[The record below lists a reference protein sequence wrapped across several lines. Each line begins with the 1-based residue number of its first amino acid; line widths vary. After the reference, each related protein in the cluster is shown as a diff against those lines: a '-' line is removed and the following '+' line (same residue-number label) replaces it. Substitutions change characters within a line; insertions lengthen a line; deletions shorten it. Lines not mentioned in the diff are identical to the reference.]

1 MNKRDERYLEI
12 LQNRLDICKNYLPKF
27 GTGNSVSIEE
37 FKRMHSEDPLYSWFG
52 LDNPLIYAAHKA
64 AGGITSVY
72 RQIGMGCEE
81 LFQTILQD
89 ELDLD
94 KEQVNWTYEIESDSG
109 STREL
114 SLDARIAFSE
124 ISNTEKRKLVN
135 DWANQFALDLKVSPK
150 ITKALDGVVFEVRQG
165 YKSKDSKRQ
174 NADIYNITS
183 AYASGYLPVFTVLST
198 QIDLDVASRYRSNK
212 CPVLV
217 GSLNESPFISTYS
230 FFEKVIS
237 YDLAGFFERNS
248 KVLKKKIDEIVET
261 LLSPSS

>member
-1 MNKRDERYLEI
+1 MKKRDEKYLGI
-12 LQNRLDICKNYLPKF
+12 LQNRLDACKNYLPKF

-72 RQIGMGCEE
+72 RQIGIGCEE
-81 LFQTILQD
+81 LFQAILQD
-89 ELDLD
+89 ELGLN
-94 KEQVNWTYEIESDSG
+94 KEQVNWTYEIESKSG
-109 STREL
+109 SNRKL
-114 SLDARIAFSE
+114 SLDARIEYSE
-124 ISNTEKRKLVN
+124 ISDNEKRKLVK
-135 DWANQFALDLKVSPK
+135 DWVNQF
-150 ITKALDGVVFEVRQG
+150 ALDGVVFEVRQG

-174 NADIYNITS
+174 NADINNITS
-183 AYASGYLPVFTVLST
+183 AYARGYLPVFTVLST
-198 QIDLDVASRYRSNK
+198 QIDFDVASRYRNNK

-217 GSLNESPFISTYS
+217 GSLDESPFISTYS
-230 FFEKVIS
+230 FFEKVIG

-248 KVLKKKIDEIVET
+248 KDLKKKIDKIVET